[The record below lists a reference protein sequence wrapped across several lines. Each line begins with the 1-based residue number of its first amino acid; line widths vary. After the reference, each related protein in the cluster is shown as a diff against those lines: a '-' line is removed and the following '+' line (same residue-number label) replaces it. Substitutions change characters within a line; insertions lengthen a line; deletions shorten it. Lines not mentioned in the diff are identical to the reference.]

1 LVVALNCTVW
11 LAPVAAVLGERESV
25 GATAVVLLL
34 PHPASTASALRL
46 RAKLAYRINRID
58 NSKGSEL
65 IAPRF

>member
-1 LVVALNCTVW
+1 
-11 LAPVAAVLGERESV
+11 VAAVLGERESV